1 MRKEYDF
8 SKLKARRNP
17 HAKKRKK
24 QITFDSIEAAGI
36 MGEQGGS
43 AMKTLLDAPSL
54 STNERLA
61 IAEAARVLKHDLPVT
76 RVILFG
82 SKARGDSRPD
92 SDIDLLVLTGEPL
105 TRPLERE
112 ISRRLYAIELDRDV
126 LLNSL
131 VLGEDQ
137 WTTDLVRQMLIHSE
151 VQRDGCEL

>member
-1 MRKEYDF
+1 M
-8 SKLKARRNP
+8 
-17 HAKKRKK
+17 
-24 QITFDSIEAAGI
+24 
-36 MGEQGGS
+36 
-43 AMKTLLDAPSL
+43 
-54 STNERLA
+54 
-61 IAEAARVLKHDLPVT
+61 
-76 RVILFG
+76 
-82 SKARGDSRPD
+82 
-92 SDIDLLVLTGEPL
+92 LTGEPL